1 MNPIPMPYAKIIVNP
16 VAGASSTHRKWRII
30 KKLLERVGLN
40 FDYDYTDGI
49 GHAIELAKDAANDG
63 YPWVVAVGGDG
74 TVNEVANGL
83 LHVTDSITALGVIS
97 TGTGSDFIRSIGVSQ
112 QYTEACTSLS
122 QWQKSL
128 IDIGVVEY
136 HHNGQSKKRFFV
148 NAAGV
153 GFDASVVEATEH
165 LPKAFGGT
173 IPYLTGLIR
182 TLFTYQN
189 RSIVLRTDNRLEM
202 KRVLSVVLANGRYFG
217 GGMNIAPD
225 AHLDDGL
232 LDMIIVGDIGKLELL
247 KALPMVY
254 RGTHGKHSK
263 VSIEKVVGIS
273 IDSEK
278 HLLVHADGELLGKTP
293 AKFWLIPAALNMVA

>member
-1 MNPIPMPYAKIIVNP
+1 MPIPYAKIIVNP
-16 VAGASSTHRKWRII
+16 VAGASSTHRKWRVIS
-30 KKLLERVGLN
+30 KLLKRFGLSY
-40 FDYDYTDGI
+40 DYDYTDGV

-83 LHVTDSITALGVIS
+83 LHVTGSDTALGVIS
-97 TGTGSDFIRSIGVSQ
+97 TGTGSDFIRSTGVSQ
-112 QYTEACTSLS
+112 RYTVACSSLS
-122 QWQKSL
+122 RWRKSL

-136 HHNGQSKKRFFV
+136 HHNGKLQKRFFV

-153 GFDASVVEATEH
+153 GFDASVVKATER
-165 LPKAFGGT
+165 LPKVFGGT
-173 IPYLTGLIR
+173 IPYLTGLMS

-189 RSIVLRTDNRLEM
+189 KPVVLRVDERL
-202 KRVLSVVLANGRYFG
+202 KKISVLSIVLANGRYFG
-217 GGMNIAPD
+217 GGMFIAPD

-254 RGTHGKHSK
+254 RGTHGNHPK
-263 VSIEKVVGIS
+263 VSIEKVTGIS

-278 HLLVHADGELLGKTP
+278 HVLVHADGELLGEAP
-293 AKFWLIPAALNMVA
+293 ANFRLIPAALNVIA